1 VSWALEPEGGKVIEL
16 QPPNSKLQINTNYSA
31 TLFLSLHRASP
42 LPSPKRLRAGR
53 PQRKA
58 EGEGFGNQNIMVS
71 YVKWISS
78 SKQSLWRTIGLFFI
92 LMGPGIITSNV
103 DNDAGGITTYS
114 LAGAEYGL
122 KLVWSLIPIMIA
134 LIVIQEMCARMGVV
148 TGKGLSDL
156 IREKF
161 GAKITFYLVIGVFL
175 TNMGNVLSEFAG
187 VAAGWE
193 VFGVNKFISVP
204 ISAFL
209 VWLMVVKGSYK
220 SVEKVFLIA
229 CVFYISYIITGV
241 IVKPDWGNV
250 FDQFLHPRLSFQ
262 PSEMTMLI
270 GIVGTTI
277 APWMQFYLQ
286 ASIVEKGIKTE
297 DYKFARFDVVF
308 GAIAVHIV
316 AFFIIL
322 VCAETLFKHGVKIET
337 AKDAALSLAPL
348 AGKYCTYLF
357 AFGLINASLFA
368 ASILPLSTTY
378 LICEG
383 LGWEA
388 GIDKK
393 FIEAP
398 QFYGF
403 YSLIIFLGAGIIL
416 YPSFPLIPIMYFSQV
431 LNGMVLPF
439 ILIFMLLLINDKKLM
454 MNYTNGPVFNII
466 AWVTSIVMIA
476 LTLLLIIQM
485 L

>member
-1 VSWALEPEGGKVIEL
+1 MA
-16 QPPNSKLQINTNYSA
+16 N
-31 TLFLSLHRASP
+31 
-42 LPSPKRLRAGR
+42 
-53 PQRKA
+53 
-58 EGEGFGNQNIMVS
+58 

-78 SKQSLWRTIGLFFI
+78 SRRSLWRTIGLFFI

-114 LAGAEYGL
+114 LAGAQFGL
-122 KLVWSLIPIMIA
+122 KLIWSLIPIMIA
-134 LIVIQEMCARMGVV
+134 LIVVQEMCARMGVV

-161 GAKITFYLVIGVFL
+161 GAKITLYLMIGMFF

-187 VAAGWE
+187 VAAGME
-193 VFGVNKFISVP
+193 IFGVNKFISVP

-209 VWLMVVKGSYK
+209 VWWMVVKGTYK
-220 SVEKVFLIA
+220 SVEKAFLVA
-229 CVFYISYIITGV
+229 CVFYTSYIITGI
-241 IVKPDWGNV
+241 IVKPDWGHV
-250 FDQFLHPRLSFQ
+250 FDQFLNPQLSLQ
-262 PSEMTMLI
+262 PSEMTMVI
-270 GIVGTTI
+270 GLVGTTI

-286 ASIVEKGIKTE
+286 ASIVEKGIKIE
-297 DYKFARFDVVF
+297 DYKFARFDVVM
-308 GAIAVHIV
+308 GSVVVHIV

-322 VCAETLFKHGVKIET
+322 VCAETLFKAGLRIET

-357 AFGLINASLFA
+357 AFGLVNASLFA

-383 LGWEA
+383 LGWEV

-393 FIEAP
+393 FTEAP

-403 YSLIIFLGAGIIL
+403 YSLMIFLGAGIIL
-416 YPSFPLIPIMYFSQV
+416 YPDLPLIPIMYFSQV
-431 LNGMVLPF
+431 INGMVLPVV
-439 ILIFMLLLINDKKLM
+439 LVFMLLLINDKKLM
-454 MNYTNGPVFNII
+454 MEHTNGPVFNAIG
-466 AWVTSIVMIA
+466 WVTSIVMIGF
-476 LTLLLIIQM
+476 TLLILIQM
-485 L
+485 I

>member
-1 VSWALEPEGGKVIEL
+1 M
-16 QPPNSKLQINTNYSA
+16 TN
-31 TLFLSLHRASP
+31 
-42 LPSPKRLRAGR
+42 
-53 PQRKA
+53 
-58 EGEGFGNQNIMVS
+58 
-71 YVKWISS
+71 YVKWVSS
-78 SKQSLWRTIGLFFI
+78 SKRSLWRTVGLFFI

-122 KLVWSLIPIMIA
+122 KLIWSLIPIMIA
-134 LIVIQEMCARMGVV
+134 LIVVQEMCARMGVV

-161 GAKITFYLVIGVFL
+161 GAKITFYLMIGVFL

-187 VAAGWE
+187 VAAGME

-204 ISAFL
+204 ASAFL
-209 VWLMVVKGSYK
+209 VWWMVVKGTYK
-220 SVEKVFLIA
+220 SVEKAFLVA
-229 CVFYISYIITGV
+229 CVFYLSYIVTGI

-250 FDQFLHPRLSFQ
+250 FEQFTHPQLSFQ

-270 GIVGTTI
+270 GVVGTTI

-286 ASIVEKGIKTE
+286 ASIVEKGIKIE
-297 DYKFARFDVVF
+297 DYKFARFDVVM
-308 GAIAVHIV
+308 GAVVVHIV

-322 VCAETLFKHGVKIET
+322 VCAETLFKHGVRIET

-357 AFGLINASLFA
+357 AFGLVNASLFA
-368 ASILPLSTTY
+368 ASILPLSTAY

-393 FIEAP
+393 FVEAP

-416 YPSFPLIPIMYFSQV
+416 YPNFPLIPIMYFSQV

-439 ILIFMLLLINDKKLM
+439 VLIFMLLLINDKKLM
-454 MNYTNGPVFNII
+454 MSHTNGPIFNVI

-476 LTLLLIIQM
+476 LTLILIVQM

>member
-1 VSWALEPEGGKVIEL
+1 MADYK
-16 QPPNSKLQINTNYSA
+16 
-31 TLFLSLHRASP
+31 
-42 LPSPKRLRAGR
+42 
-53 PQRKA
+53 
-58 EGEGFGNQNIMVS
+58 
-71 YVKWISS
+71 KWVSS
-78 SKQSLWRTIGLFFI
+78 SKGSLWRTMGLFFI

-114 LAGAEYGL
+114 LAGAQFGL
-122 KLVWSLIPIMIA
+122 KLIWSLIPIMIA

-161 GAKITFYLVIGVFL
+161 GAKITFYLVTGVFL

-193 VFGVNKFISVP
+193 VFGVSKFVSVP

-220 SVEKVFLIA
+220 SVEKVFLVA
-229 CVFYISYIITGV
+229 CVFYVSYIITGV
-241 IVKPDWGNV
+241 IVRPDWGNV
-250 FDQFLHPRLSFQ
+250 FDQFIHPQLSFR

-270 GIVGTTI
+270 GVVGTTI

-286 ASIVEKGIKTE
+286 ASIVEKGIKIE
-297 DYKFARFDVVF
+297 EYKFARFDVVM
-308 GAIAVHIV
+308 GGIAVQVV

-322 VCAETLFKHGVKIET
+322 VCAETLFKHGVRIET

-383 LGWEA
+383 LGWEV
-388 GIDKK
+388 GLDKK
-393 FIEAP
+393 FVEAP

-403 YSLIIFLGAGIIL
+403 YSIIILLGAGIIL
-416 YPSFPLIPIMYFSQV
+416 FPGFPLIPIMYFSQV

-439 ILIFMLLLINDKKLM
+439 VLIFMLLLINDKKLM
-454 MNYTNGPVFNII
+454 GEHTNGPVFNTI

-476 LTLLLIIQM
+476 LTLLLVVLM
-485 L
+485 F